1 LKIRTLTSVN
11 ERKNFIS
18 LLWEFVDVFAWNY
31 ADIPSLDT
39 NIVVYKM
46 LLNEGSIPVKLKLQR
61 THPNIVLKMKPEIKR
76 Q

>member
-1 LKIRTLTSVN
+1 LKIGTLTGVS

-18 LLWEFVDVFAWNY
+18 LLCEFVNVFAWNY

-39 NIVVYKM
+39 NIVVHKM
-46 LLNEGSIPVKLKLQR
+46 QLNEGSIPMKPKLQR
-61 THPNIVLKMKPEIKR
+61 THPNMVLKVKPEIKR

>member
-1 LKIRTLTSVN
+1 
-11 ERKNFIS
+11 
-18 LLWEFVDVFAWNY
+18 VFAWNY